1 LKNLV
6 LSSLLLLLLSGCSAS
21 LVNRLQR
28 LPESHS
34 TVNEL
39 IPWFQGDHNP
49 ILYKTTIDIYQ
60 HHFSGLMVIKQF
72 PEKSHRVLF
81 ITEMGIKIFDME
93 FFSQGD
99 IELHYCLEALNRR
112 SVIRTLKND
121 IGLMIRN
128 VPEPDKKV
136 KVFADRESKKKII
149 RQKTGLVACY
159 YFIREDHHNVD
170 AIIQTT
176 GTGKKVN
183 LCFYSAAENLIDSVK
198 VSHYKIQLDIHLTAL
213 HENKTDASE

>member
-1 LKNLV
+1 M
-6 LSSLLLLLLSGCSAS
+6 LLLSGCSAS
-21 LVNRLQR
+21 LVKRLQR
-28 LPESHS
+28 LPESRS
-34 TVNEL
+34 AVNEL

-60 HHFSGLMVIKQF
+60 HHFSGLMVIK
-72 PEKSHRVLF
+72 PVSEESHRVVF
-81 ITEMGIKIFDME
+81 ITETGIKIFDME

-99 IELHYCLEALNRR
+99 AVLHYCLEVMNRR

-136 KVFADRESKKKII
+136 TVFADRESKKKII
-149 RQKTGLVACY
+149 RQKTGLGACY
-159 YFIREDHHNVD
+159 FFIREDSHNVD

-198 VSHYKIQLDIHLTAL
+198 VSHYKIKLELHLSAL
-213 HENKTDASE
+213 HENKTNASE